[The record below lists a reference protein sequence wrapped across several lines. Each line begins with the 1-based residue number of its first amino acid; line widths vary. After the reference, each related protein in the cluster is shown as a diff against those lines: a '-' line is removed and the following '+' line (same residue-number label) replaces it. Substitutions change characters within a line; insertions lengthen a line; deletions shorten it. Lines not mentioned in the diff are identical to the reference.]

1 MILETET
8 EAMRWKIEEL
18 RVETS
23 ELSRAIHKHDLE
35 IYELKSKLE
44 NEKTKLHT
52 TTIRIET
59 DKRSYLSEYSVHAH
73 NEKLEESVVSEQI
86 DLTE

>member
-1 MILETET
+1 M
-8 EAMRWKIEEL
+8 
-18 RVETS
+18 ETS

-44 NEKTKLHT
+44 NEKVKFHT

-59 DKRSYLSEYSVHAH
+59 DKRSYFSEYSVYAH